1 MVQEVLEILDN
12 GVCLYGADLDMS
24 IGKMWIHTMEVK
36 DLLNHVHDGQLAIL
50 SANRID
56 AAMLLL
62 LEAQSSNV
70 RNISLYGRIP

>member
-1 MVQEVLEILDN
+1 MQEVLEISDN

-24 IGKMWIHTMEVK
+24 IGKMWIHTMQVK
-36 DLLNHVHDGQLAIL
+36 DLLNHVHDGQLAIM
-50 SANRID
+50 SANCID
-56 AAMLLL
+56 AAMLLV